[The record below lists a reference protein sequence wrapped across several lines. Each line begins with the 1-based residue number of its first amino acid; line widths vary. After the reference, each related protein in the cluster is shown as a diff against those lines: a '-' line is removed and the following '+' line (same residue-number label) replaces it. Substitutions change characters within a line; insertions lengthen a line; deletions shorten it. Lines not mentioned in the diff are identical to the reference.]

1 MVKTKTI
8 NLASKLV
15 KEMALLEIKNKDLNH
30 YVMLLD
36 LKFEDMD
43 RGDITPVKIEM
54 SLDLVAMIRDRL
66 NIAGIN
72 NGGFNKELDIIT
84 QYLVNKRKWFKEQEK
99 QKSSIALRK
108 LLNAKDSDKS
118 STQIITEN

>member
-43 RGDITPVKIEM
+43 RGNITPVKIEM

-84 QYLVNKRKWFKEQEK
+84 QYLVEKRNWFIEQEK
-99 QKSSIALRK
+99 KKSSIALRK
-108 LLNAKDSDKS
+108 LLNISK
-118 STQIITEN
+118 

>member
-1 MVKTKTI
+1 MKKTKTI

-36 LKFEDMD
+36 LKFEDMN

-54 SLDLVAMIRDRL
+54 SLDLVATIRKRL

-72 NGGFNKELDIIT
+72 NAGFNKELDIIT
-84 QYLVNKRKWFKEQEK
+84 QYLVKKRKWFKEQEK
-99 QKSSIALRK
+99 KKSSIALRK

>member
-1 MVKTKTI
+1 MKKTKTI

-84 QYLVNKRKWFKEQEK
+84 QFLVEKRNWFKEQEK
-99 QKSSIALRK
+99 EKSSIAPRK
-108 LLNAKDSDKS
+108 LLNIKDSDKS
-118 STQIITEN
+118 STQIIAEN

>member
-1 MVKTKTI
+1 MKKTKTI

-15 KEMALLEIKNKDLNH
+15 KEIALLEIKNKDLIH

-84 QYLVNKRKWFKEQEK
+84 QYLVEKRNWFIEQEK
-99 QKSSIALRK
+99 KKSSIALRK
-108 LLNAKDSDKS
+108 LLNAKDCEKS
-118 STQIITEN
+118 SAQIISKR

>member
-1 MVKTKTI
+1 MKKTKTI

-84 QYLVNKRKWFKEQEK
+84 QYLVEKRNWFIEQEK
-99 QKSSIALRK
+99 KKSSIAPRK
-108 LLNAKDSDKS
+108 LLNIKDSDKS

>member
-1 MVKTKTI
+1 MKKTKTI

-84 QYLVNKRKWFKEQEK
+84 QYLVEKRNWFKEQEK
-99 QKSSIALRK
+99 KKSSIAPLK
-108 LLNAKDSDKS
+108 LLNISK
-118 STQIITEN
+118 

>member
-1 MVKTKTI
+1 MKKTKTI

-15 KEMALLEIKNKDLNH
+15 KEIALLEIKNKDLIH

-84 QYLVNKRKWFKEQEK
+84 QYLVKKRKRFKEQEK
-99 QKSSIALRK
+99 KKSSIAPRK
-108 LLNAKDSDKS
+108 LLNIKDSDKS
-118 STQIITEN
+118 STQIIAEN

>member
-15 KEMALLEIKNKDLNH
+15 KEMSLLEVKNKDLRH
-30 YVMLLD
+30 YTMLLN
-36 LKFEDMD
+36 LKFEDME

-54 SLDLVAMIRDRL
+54 CLDLVAMIRDRL

-72 NGGFNKELDIIT
+72 NAGFNKELNIIT
-84 QYLVNKRKWFKEQEK
+84 QYLVKKRNWFIDQEK
-99 QKSSIALRK
+99 KKSSIALRK
-108 LLNAKDSDKS
+108 LLNAKDCEKS
-118 STQIITEN
+118 SAQIISKR

>member
-1 MVKTKTI
+1 MKKTDR
-8 NLASKLV
+8 LV
-15 KEMALLEIKNKDLNH
+15 KEMELLEVKNKEINYLIR
-30 YVMLLD
+30 LLD
-36 LKFEDMD
+36 LKFEEMD

-84 QYLVNKRKWFKEQEK
+84 QYLVEKRNWFIEQEK
-99 QKSSIALRK
+99 KKSSIAPRK
-108 LLNAKDSDKS
+108 LLNISKQD
-118 STQIITEN
+118 I

>member
-1 MVKTKTI
+1 MKKTKTI

-15 KEMALLEIKNKDLNH
+15 KEMALLEIKNKDLIF
-30 YVMLLD
+30 YVRLLD

-84 QYLVNKRKWFKEQEK
+84 QYLVKKRKWFKEQEK
-99 QKSSIALRK
+99 KKSSIAPLK
-108 LLNAKDSDKS
+108 LLNISK
-118 STQIITEN
+118 

>member
-1 MVKTKTI
+1 MKKTKTI

-15 KEMALLEIKNKDLNH
+15 KEIALLEIKNKDLIH

-54 SLDLVAMIRDRL
+54 SLDLVAMIKDRL
-66 NIAGIN
+66 KLAEIKHSGMD
-72 NGGFNKELDIIT
+72 KELDQIT
-84 QYLVNKRKWFKEQEK
+84 QYLVNKQKWFKEQEK
-99 QKSSIALRK
+99 QKSSIAPLK
-108 LLNAKDSDKS
+108 LLNISK
-118 STQIITEN
+118 